1 MITKKKL
8 REQIKTLPDSFSI
21 DELIDRLIFVEK
33 VDNGLKQSDNKEV
46 ISEKEMDNEI
56 EKWFKKNCQIQN

>member
-56 EKWFKKNCQIQN
+56 EKWFK